1 MTQDIAYKLTLLLKR
16 RPDSSPD
23 AFADAWLDLDRRHPL
38 ITTGLVRY
46 VFDRALPG
54 VSPIAGAAAAPY
66 DAVIETWWTRKSDA
80 ADWVVSH
87 AFEDGWLAPRSE
99 LLAERPAAVAGAP
112 TLVWEREVTE
122 DMSPVTVIV
131 LPVARRSLRF
141 DEFVDHWTGAHAQLA
156 LGGPETEDRLV
167 RLEDTPAPTPP
178 PSRFLRTRYDGVGAI
193 TFASYE
199 ALAAEFGSDHYRDDV
214 APDEIRFTDAA
225 VSCAFVGSPID
236 LT

>member
-1 MTQDIAYKLTLLLKR
+1 MTENTSYKLTLLLRR
-16 RPDSSPD
+16 RPDIPSD
-23 AFADAWLDLDRRHPL
+23 AFADAWLELDRRHPVV
-38 ITTGLVRY
+38 TTGLVRY
-46 VFDRALPG
+46 VFNRALPG
-54 VSPIAGAAAAPY
+54 LPPIAGAAAAPY

-87 AFEDGWLAPRSE
+87 AFEDEWLAPRRE
-99 LLAERPAAVAGAP
+99 LLAERPAAVAGEP
-112 TLVWEREVTE
+112 ILLWERAMTD

-156 LGGPETEDRLV
+156 LAGRETKSRLV
-167 RLEDTPAPTPP
+167 RLEDTPAPVPP

-193 TFASYE
+193 TFASAE
-199 ALAAEFGSDHYRDDV
+199 ALAAEFGSDHRDDV
-214 APDEIRFTDAA
+214 APDEIRFTDAT
-225 VSCAFVGSPID
+225 VSCAFVGTRID